1 MAGHR
6 KIPDAKVAARMR
18 RQRAVRRRIKGTT
31 ERPRL
36 SVFRSLRFIYAQ
48 AIDDSTNRVLASV
61 SDKQLSEDLG
71 DKKKR
76 ERAKAVGEAIGKKL
90 LELDVT
96 QVVFDRNGYLY
107 HGRVKEVAE
116 GARAAGLKF

>member
-6 KIPDAKVAARMR
+6 KIPDAKVAARKR

-61 SDKQLSEDLG
+61 SEKQLSEDLG